1 MKSIKLL
8 VTSAIMAMAISPV
21 YGAQIV
27 SPNVNLNSTTYDMI
41 DSLHVQ
47 GYIDTLPTS
56 KPYSRLQVAE
66 WIQEANGKVNTNTP
80 QFVRS
85 MIQNLE
91 TEYAEDIQ
99 TLAIGKQESRV
110 VIDSATVSVTSTN
123 SPEYNQNRG
132 GWVRTASTY
141 QPLNSNNNGYKY
153 NRGTTVSGEMHIR
166 GTVGNH
172 VAYAITPR
180 ADLFAGDSSAR
191 LVNGYVKTHIGAV
204 EVQAGKDEL

>member
-1 MKSIKLL
+1 MCIR
-8 VTSAIMAMAISPV
+8 
-21 YGAQIV
+21 
-27 SPNVNLNSTTYDMI
+27 D
-41 DSLHVQ
+41 
-47 GYIDTLPTS
+47 
-56 KPYSRLQVAE
+56 R
-66 WIQEANGKVNTNTP
+66 
-80 QFVRS
+80 
-85 MIQNLE
+85 
-91 TEYAEDIQ
+91 
-99 TLAIGKQESRV
+99 SRV

-191 LVNGYVKTHIGAV
+191 PVSYTHLDVYKRQIVN
-204 EVQAGKDEL
+204 

>member
-132 GWVRTASTY
+132 GWVRTASIY

-153 NRGTTVSGEMHIR
+153 NRGTTVSGEIHIR

-172 VAYAITPR
+172 VA
-180 ADLFAGDSSAR
+180 
-191 LVNGYVKTHIGAV
+191 
-204 EVQAGKDEL
+204 